1 MLLPLPQR
9 NLTKARVDFS
19 ADDFATLIAQKG
31 LNLRWRQAAE
41 CPCSA
46 RTADLNLDLD
56 FVGAN
61 LPDVSVDSQYNN
73 QCPVCDGKGIIY
85 HSEQT
90 VQGVVA
96 SAAGDYLNARFGG
109 YHDGVI
115 NISLNPEH
123 LPNFGDKF
131 ELLDSVLVYSQAIED
146 NGLNTLPLRFPIVR
160 RTMTLATG
168 EVTVGVL
175 YATYADA
182 TTNLTQAV
190 ELEEGTDFQVTNGE
204 IEWLNKPANAGKFTF
219 SYYAHPTYVCVAFP
233 NSIRD
238 THIRKKSVTERI
250 APLPVRVQCKL
261 EFLGDD

>member
-1 MLLPLPQR
+1 MLLPLPSR
-9 NLTKARVDFS
+9 NLAKARVDFS

-46 RTADLNLDLD
+46 RTADLNLDLN

-61 LPDVSVDSQYNN
+61 EQSIDNQYNN
-73 QCPVCDGKGIIY
+73 ECPVCDGKGILY
-85 HSEQT
+85 HSEQSI
-90 VQGVVA
+90 QGVVS

-131 ELLDSVLVYSQAIED
+131 ELLDSVMVYSQAIED
-146 NGLNTLPLRFPIVR
+146 NGQNTLPLRFPIVR
-160 RTMTLATG
+160 RTMTLAG
-168 EVTVGVL
+168 GDVTVGVL
-175 YATYADA
+175 YATFADA
-182 TTNLTQAV
+182 TTNVTQAV
-190 ELEEGTDFQVTNGE
+190 ELTEGVDFQVTNGE

-219 SYYAHPTYVCVAFP
+219 SYYAHPTYICVAFP
-233 NSIRD
+233 NSVRD
-238 THIRKKSVTERI
+238 THIRKKSPVDRH

-261 EFLGDD
+261 EFLGES

>member
-1 MLLPLPQR
+1 MLLPLPAR

-41 CPCSA
+41 CPCSV
-46 RTADLNLDLD
+46 RTADLNLDLN

-61 LPDVSVDSQYNN
+61 APDVSVDSQYNSE
-73 QCPVCDGKGIIY
+73 CPSCNGSGVIY
-85 HSEQT
+85 HSAQQI
-90 VQGVVA
+90 QGVVSSA
-96 SAAGDYLNARFGG
+96 SGDYLNARFGG

-146 NGLNTLPLRFPIVR
+146 NGQNTLPLRFPIVR
-160 RTMTLATG
+160 RTMKLAAG
-168 EVTVGVL
+168 DVTVGVL

-182 TTNLTQAV
+182 TTHLCSGV
-190 ELEEGTDFQVTNGE
+190 ELVEGTDFRVTGEE
-204 IEWLNKPANAGKFTF
+204 IEWINKPANAGKFTF
-219 SYYAHPTYVCVAFP
+219 TYYAHPTYTCVAFP

-238 THIRKKSVTERI
+238 THIRKKSVNERI